1 MLYAKPKK
9 IIVMKKLV
17 IALLSLSFLFSC
29 KPEPQPLTDA
39 EKATI
44 KVAVIGGM
52 YLAKEIAKK
61 EKQDTVKYP
70 SGPSFRYEE

>member
-1 MLYAKPKK
+1 
-9 IIVMKKLV
+9 MKKLV

-29 KPEPQPLTDA
+29 KPEPRPLTDA

-44 KVAVIGGM
+44 KVAVVSGM
-52 YLAKEIAKK
+52 YLAGKFLKK
-61 EKQDTVKYP
+61 EQDTIKYP